1 MTEKHNKKASVCDD
15 CGSGEDTAPATGIQ
29 AVLSRTGALK
39 TLTPISGMLL
49 ALGFLSSFSL
59 PQEQWSTLFYVL
71 SIVTGSVF
79 VLRSAINGLI
89 KQRFLNISFLVV
101 IASIGAIYIGEYGE
115 AAAVVFL
122 FSLAEWFESFGVER
136 SRKAVAA
143 LIKKSPKVAQ
153 LKTGETVPVE
163 EVEIGMVVV
172 VKPGELIPMDGV
184 VVAGGSSVDEAAI
197 TGESTPS
204 DKIVKSN
211 VFAGTLNIQGYLEIQ
226 VEKMS
231 RDSTFAR
238 IITLIEE
245 AQASRAPTQT
255 FIDNFARYYT
265 PLVVVVSLLTVVIP
279 VVLLG
284 QPFDEWLYRAI
295 TLLVIA
301 CPCALVIA
309 TPVAIA
315 SAIGGASRHGILI
328 KGGVYLEKL
337 AKVKAVAFD
346 KTRTLTYGRHTVT
359 EVLAFGSHTKDEV
372 IADAAGLEAFSS
384 HPLAEVITQY
394 AKDQNITPHS
404 MESFENVA
412 GKGGKAHC
420 LVCNVKSYIGNTKLM
435 KEHAIEDKSFLAEIE
450 RLEKLGQTVVMVAEE
465 SELIGAIAIADTVR
479 EESSSVV
486 MELKKAGVES
496 AMLTGDNT
504 LNATYVAQL
513 VGIDDI
519 RSELLPEDKVK
530 AVKDLQVKYGSVAMV
545 GDGVNDAPSLVTS
558 NVGFAIGA
566 GGTDAAIES
575 SDITLLSGDLTA
587 IPRSIRLAK
596 ATMSTIRFNLAL
608 AIGVKILFLILVP
621 FGLTNLVFAIAAD
634 SGMAIVVILNS
645 LRLFNKK

>member
-1 MTEKHNKKASVCDD
+1 MTERKQESKSACDHCHSD
-15 CGSGEDTAPATGIQ
+15 ANPETG
-29 AVLSRTGALK
+29 VLAILSAGGALK
-39 TLTPISGMLL
+39 SLTPVSGMLL
-49 ALGFLSSFSL
+49 AVGFIGSFSL
-59 PQEQWSTLFYVL
+59 PEGWSTLFYLLSLVAL
-71 SIVTGSVF
+71 SIF

-197 TGESTPS
+197 TGESTPA
-204 DKIVKSN
+204 DKVVQSN

-231 RDSTFAR
+231 SDSTFAR

-265 PLVVVVSLLTVVIP
+265 PLVVVVSLLTIVIP

-372 IADAAGLEAFSS
+372 IADASGLEVFSS

-394 AKDQNITPHS
+394 AKDRNITPHS

-420 LVCNVKSYIGNTKLM
+420 LVCNAKSYIGNTKLM

-450 RLEKLGQTVVMVAEE
+450 RLEKLGQTVVMVAEG

-530 AVKDLQVKYGSVAMV
+530 AVKDLQAKYGSVAMV

-575 SDITLLSGDLTA
+575 SDVTLLSGDLTT

-596 ATMSTIRFNLAL
+596 ATMRTVRFNVAL

-645 LRLFNKK
+645 LRLFNKQ

>member
-71 SIVTGSVF
+71 SIVAGSVF
-79 VLRSAINGLI
+79 VLRSAVNGLI

-101 IASIGAIYIGEYGE
+101 IASIGAIYIGEFGE

-163 EVEIGMVVV
+163 EVEIGMIVV

-226 VEKMS
+226 VEKKS
-231 RDSTFAR
+231 SDSTFAR

-337 AKVKAVAFD
+337 SKVKAVAFD

-394 AKDQNITPHS
+394 AKDRNITPHN

-420 LVCNVKSYIGNTKLM
+420 LVCNAKSYIGNTKLM
-435 KEHAIEDKSFLAEIE
+435 KEHAIEDKSFLVEIE

-645 LRLFNKK
+645 LRLFNKQ

>member
-71 SIVTGSVF
+71 SIVAGSVF
-79 VLRSAINGLI
+79 VLRSAVNGLI

-197 TGESTPS
+197 TGESTPA
-204 DKIVKSN
+204 DKVVQSN

-231 RDSTFAR
+231 SDSTFAR

-265 PLVVVVSLLTVVIP
+265 PLVVVVSLLTIVIP

-337 AKVKAVAFD
+337 SKVKAVAFD

-394 AKDQNITPHS
+394 AKDRNITPHN

-420 LVCNVKSYIGNTKLM
+420 LVCNAKSYIGNTKLM
-435 KEHAIEDKSFLAEIE
+435 KEHAIEDKSFLVEIE

-645 LRLFNKK
+645 LRLFNKQ

>member
-1 MTEKHNKKASVCDD
+1 MTERKQESKSACDHCHSD
-15 CGSGEDTAPATGIQ
+15 ANPETG
-29 AVLSRTGALK
+29 VLAILSAGGALK
-39 TLTPISGMLL
+39 SLTPVSGMLL
-49 ALGFLSSFSL
+49 AVGFIGSFSL
-59 PQEQWSTLFYVL
+59 PEGWSTLFYLL
-71 SIVTGSVF
+71 SIVAGSVF
-79 VLRSAINGLI
+79 VLRSAVKGLI
-89 KQRFLNISFLVV
+89 RQRFLNISFLVV
-101 IASIGAIYIGEYGE
+101 IASLGAIYIGEYGE

-153 LKTGETVPVE
+153 LKTGKTVPVE

-172 VKPGELIPMDGV
+172 AKPGELIPMDGV

-197 TGESTPS
+197 TGESTPA
-204 DKIVKSN
+204 DKVIRSN

-226 VEKMS
+226 VEKKS
-231 RDSTFAR
+231 SDSTFAR

-245 AQASRAPTQT
+245 AQTSRAPTQT

-394 AKDQNITPHS
+394 AKDRNITPHN

-420 LVCNVKSYIGNTKLM
+420 LVCNAKSYIGNTKLM

-645 LRLFNKK
+645 LRLFNKQ

>member
-1 MTEKHNKKASVCDD
+1 MTERKQESKSACDHCHSD
-15 CGSGEDTAPATGIQ
+15 ANPETG
-29 AVLSRTGALK
+29 VLAILSAGGALK
-39 TLTPISGMLL
+39 SLTPVSGMLL
-49 ALGFLSSFSL
+49 AVGFIGSFSL
-59 PQEQWSTLFYVL
+59 PEGWSTLFYLL
-71 SIVTGSVF
+71 SIVAGSIF

-197 TGESTPS
+197 TGESTPA
-204 DKIVKSN
+204 DKVVQSN

-231 RDSTFAR
+231 SDSTFAR

-265 PLVVVVSLLTVVIP
+265 PLVVVVSLLTIVIP

-372 IADAAGLEAFSS
+372 IADASGLEVFSS

-394 AKDQNITPHS
+394 AKDRNITPHS

-420 LVCNVKSYIGNTKLM
+420 LVCNAKSYIGNTKLM

-450 RLEKLGQTVVMVAEE
+450 RLEKLGQTVVMVAEG

-530 AVKDLQVKYGSVAMV
+530 AVKDLQAKYGSVAMV

-575 SDITLLSGDLTA
+575 SDVTLLSGDLTT

-596 ATMSTIRFNLAL
+596 ATMRTVRFNVAL

-645 LRLFNKK
+645 LRLFNKQ

>member
-1 MTEKHNKKASVCDD
+1 MTERKQESKSACDHCHSD
-15 CGSGEDTAPATGIQ
+15 ANPETG
-29 AVLSRTGALK
+29 VLAILSAGGALK
-39 TLTPISGMLL
+39 SLTPVSGMLL
-49 ALGFLSSFSL
+49 AVGFIGSFSL
-59 PQEQWSTLFYVL
+59 PEGWSTLFYVL
-71 SIVTGSVF
+71 SIVAGSVF

-101 IASIGAIYIGEYGE
+101 IASIGAIYIGEFGE

-163 EVEIGMVVV
+163 EVEIGMIVV

-226 VEKMS
+226 VEKKS
-231 RDSTFAR
+231 SDSTFAR

-394 AKDQNITPHS
+394 AKDRNITPHN

-420 LVCNVKSYIGNTKLM
+420 LVCNAKSYIGNTKLM

-450 RLEKLGQTVVMVAEE
+450 RLEKLGQTVVMVAEG

-486 MELKKAGVES
+486 TELKKAGVES

-530 AVKDLQVKYGSVAMV
+530 AVKDLQAKYGSVAMV

-575 SDITLLSGDLTA
+575 SDVTLLSGDLTT
-587 IPRSIRLAK
+587 ITRSIRLAK
-596 ATMSTIRFNLAL
+596 ATMRTVRFNVAL

-645 LRLFNKK
+645 LRLFNKQ

>member
-1 MTEKHNKKASVCDD
+1 MKENKHESVNTCDHCHD
-15 CGSGEDTAPATGIQ
+15 DENQDSGIIGIF
-29 AVLSRTGALK
+29 SMSGALK
-39 TLTPISGMLL
+39 SLTPISGMLL
-49 ALGFLSSFSL
+49 AVGFIGSFSL
-59 PQEQWSTLFYVL
+59 PDGWSTLFYLL
-71 SIVTGSVF
+71 SILAGSVF
-79 VLRSAINGLI
+79 VLRSAVKGLI
-89 KQRFLNISFLVV
+89 RQRFLNISFLVV
-101 IASIGAIYIGEYGE
+101 IASLGAIYIGEYGE

-153 LKTGETVPVE
+153 LKTGEIVPVE
-163 EVEIGMVVV
+163 EVSIGMVVV

-226 VEKMS
+226 VEKKS
-231 RDSTFAR
+231 SDSTFAR

-359 EVLAFGSHTKDEV
+359 EVLAFGPHTKDEV

-394 AKDQNITPHS
+394 AKDRNITPHN

-420 LVCNVKSYIGNTKLM
+420 LVCNAKSYIGNTKLM

-479 EESSSVV
+479 EESSSVI

-496 AMLTGDNT
+496 AMLTGDNN
-504 LNATYVAQL
+504 LNASYVAQL
-513 VGIDDI
+513 VGIEVV

-530 AVKDLQVKYGSVAMV
+530 AVKDLQTKYGSVAMV

-575 SDITLLSGDLTA
+575 SDISLLSGDLTA
-587 IPRSIRLAK
+587 IPHSIRLAK

-645 LRLFNKK
+645 LRLFNKQ

>member
-15 CGSGEDTAPATGIQ
+15 CGSGEDIAPTTGIQ
-29 AVLSRTGALK
+29 AVFSRTGALK

-59 PQEQWSTLFYVL
+59 PQEQWSTLFYML
-71 SIVTGSVF
+71 SIVAGSVF

-101 IASIGAIYIGEYGE
+101 IASIGAIYIGEFGE

-163 EVEIGMVVV
+163 EVEIGMIVV
-172 VKPGELIPMDGV
+172 VKPGELVPMDGV

-226 VEKMS
+226 VEKKS
-231 RDSTFAR
+231 SDSTFAR

-337 AKVKAVAFD
+337 SKVKAVAFD

-394 AKDQNITPHS
+394 AKDRNITPHN

-420 LVCNVKSYIGNTKLM
+420 LVCNAKSYIGNTKLM

-645 LRLFNKK
+645 LRLFNKQ